1 MRTTPAV
8 FGSDPQTRDVLAR
21 PRLGCMKIIDK
32 IKSLFRAR
40 PRTEEELAAR
50 AEAEATRARAREQ
63 AAEINLREG
72 PL

>member
-1 MRTTPAV
+1 MVSAALD
-8 FGSDPQTRDVLAR
+8 S
-21 PRLGCMKIIDK
+21 GCMKIIDAMK
-32 IKSLFRAR
+32 RLFRTR

-50 AEAEATRARAREQ
+50 AEAEAARARAREQ